1 MTNPSAEPKKTATPL
16 PSATILMLRDS
27 NSGIEVFMV
36 KRHHQIDFASG
47 ALVFP
52 GGKVDPNDLDPQL
65 RDFCDG
71 SKGLDEYRLSLAACA
86 VREAFEESGILLAR
100 KSGENTLLDA
110 TSATGLSGWRPK
122 LNNSEVGLVEF
133 AQKEKLRLALDTL
146 VPFAHWITP
155 VFMPKR
161 FDTHF
166 YLAEA
171 PQGQLGRH
179 DGSESVDSVW
189 VNPLEA
195 MEDKRW
201 TIIFPT
207 KMNLKVLG
215 QSRTTAEAIAKARG
229 TPVVT
234 VEPKVETIDGKPMLT
249 IPEEAGYGK
258 IAELMNSIR
267 G

>member
-1 MTNPSAEPKKTATPL
+1 MSDAKKTANPL
-16 PSATILMLRDS
+16 PSATILLLRDGA
-27 NSGIEVFMV
+27 SGLEVFMV

-52 GGKVDPNDLDPQL
+52 GGKLDPHDSDQAL
-65 RDFCDG
+65 RNHADG
-71 SKGLDEYRLSLAACA
+71 GEKLDDLKLSLAACA
-86 VREAFEESGILLAR
+86 IREGFEESGILLAR
-100 KSGENTLLDA
+100 KPGTSVYIDA
-110 TSATGLSGWRPK
+110 AASSDLAPWRPK

-133 AQKEKLRLALDTL
+133 LTRENLRLACDAL
-146 VPFAHWITP
+146 VPFAHWVTP

-166 YLAEA
+166 YLAATPE
-171 PQGQLGRH
+171 GQLGRH

-189 VNPLEA
+189 VNPNEA
-195 MEDKRW
+195 VADKRW

-207 KMNLKVLG
+207 KMNLIKLG
-215 QSRTTAEAIAKARG
+215 KAKTVAEAIANAKADRI
-229 TPVVT
+229 VT
-234 VEPKVETIDGKPMLT
+234 VEPVVISKDGKQLLT

-258 IAELMNSIR
+258 IEAPIDMLR

>member
-1 MTNPSAEPKKTATPL
+1 MSDAKKPANPL
-16 PSATILMLRDS
+16 PSATILLLRDGA
-27 NSGIEVFMV
+27 SGLEVFMV

-52 GGKVDPNDLDPQL
+52 GGKLDAHDNDPALRNHADGADKLDDL
-65 RDFCDG
+65 
-71 SKGLDEYRLSLAACA
+71 RLSLAACA
-86 VREAFEESGILLAR
+86 IREGFEESGILLAR
-100 KSGENTLLDA
+100 KPGSSDYIDA
-110 TSATGLSGWRPK
+110 AASSALAPWRPK

-133 AQKEKLRLALDTL
+133 LTREKLRLACDAL

-161 FDTHF
+161 FDTFF
-166 YLAEA
+166 YLAA
-171 PQGQLGRH
+171 TPAGQLGRH

-189 VNPLEA
+189 VNPNEA
-195 MEDKRW
+195 IEDKRW

-207 KMNLKVLG
+207 KVNLEKLG
-215 QSRTTAEAIAKARG
+215 KAKTVAEAIANAKADRI
-229 TPVVT
+229 VT
-234 VEPKVETIDGKPMLT
+234 VEPKVIQKDGKQLLT

-258 IAELMNSIR
+258 IEAPMDRMR

>member
-1 MTNPSAEPKKTATPL
+1 MADAKKPADPL
-16 PSATILMLRDS
+16 PSATILLLRDGA
-27 NSGIEVFMV
+27 SGLEVFMV

-52 GGKVDPNDLDPQL
+52 GGKLDPHDSDPAL
-65 RDFCDG
+65 RKHADG
-71 SKGLDEYRLSLAACA
+71 GENLDDLKLGLAACA
-86 VREAFEESGILLAR
+86 IREGFEESGILLAR
-100 KSGENTLLDA
+100 KPGSSGYIDA
-110 TSATGLSGWRPK
+110 AASSALSPWRPK

-133 AQKEKLRLALDTL
+133 LTRENLRLACDAL
-146 VPFAHWITP
+146 VPFAHWVTP

-166 YLAEA
+166 YLAPTPE
-171 PQGQLGRH
+171 GQLGRH

-189 VNPLEA
+189 VNPNEA
-195 MEDKRW
+195 IADKRW

-207 KMNLKVLG
+207 KMNLVKLG
-215 QSRTTAEAIAKARG
+215 KAKSVAEAIANAKADRI
-229 TPVVT
+229 VT
-234 VEPKVETIDGKPMLT
+234 VEPTVTSRDGKQLLT

-258 IAELMNSIR
+258 IEAPIDMLR